1 LALLGSGIAYADSK
15 VSALSED
22 VAPSTSNYLYEVTE
36 PSVASRKVTIGNIL
50 SLTTFPPMTIG
61 NPVSGGT
68 PTDVLF
74 VDGSGNLGQNDNFQ
88 ITPFTPF
95 ATQKSLNLIDTVFG
109 LNPLNIFYSGGV
121 YGTSSVPGP
130 MFYMQNNF
138 AFPSSAL
145 YFMVGNNAMNS
156 NRFHLDT
163 TYSGIEI
170 QGQDSYDSK
179 GGLYFFVDGVIAED
193 FYNGQA
199 QFASTIVANNGIQGN
214 SITDTSLASG
224 KCVQTGTGGLLTV
237 TGSACGAGGGGGGSG
252 STYWEGN
259 GSFVVSA
266 TSANVVNPLT
276 ISSVGGVPTIGVN
289 SSSVTLYG
297 PAIPVTAI
305 SAGNL
310 GATVIASSITLSAMY
325 GAPTLT
331 GTNFTSLP
339 GAQVTSGVPAA
350 NIAAGS
356 LGSSVLASSF
366 PVTGVAAGAYT
377 LASITVDAY
386 GRLSAASTGSATGS
400 VAGST
405 GTVGIT
411 LDGGGSAIV
420 AGSTRSVT
428 IPYACTISS
437 WTLISDQSGSLSI
450 HISTSSYANYP
461 TLSNISGAGTSPNLS
476 SAQKNASA
484 PSSWATTTLSQGT
497 IVSFVVDSAA
507 TVTWANLVLWLI
519 KS

>member
-1 LALLGSGIAYADSK
+1 
-15 VSALSED
+15 
-22 VAPSTSNYLYEVTE
+22 
-36 PSVASRKVTIGNIL
+36 
-50 SLTTFPPMTIG
+50 
-61 NPVSGGT
+61 
-68 PTDVLF
+68 
-74 VDGSGNLGQNDNFQ
+74 
-88 ITPFTPF
+88 
-95 ATQKSLNLIDTVFG
+95 
-109 LNPLNIFYSGGV
+109 
-121 YGTSSVPGP
+121 
-130 MFYMQNNF
+130 
-138 AFPSSAL
+138 
-145 YFMVGNNAMNS
+145 
-156 NRFHLDT
+156 
-163 TYSGIEI
+163 
-170 QGQDSYDSK
+170 
-179 GGLYFFVDGVIAED
+179 
-193 FYNGQA
+193 
-199 QFASTIVANNGIQGN
+199 
-214 SITDTSLASG
+214 
-224 KCVQTGTGGLLTV
+224 
-237 TGSACGAGGGGGGSG
+237 
-252 STYWEGN
+252 
-259 GSFVVSA
+259 
-266 TSANVVNPLT
+266 
-276 ISSVGGVPTIGVN
+276 
-289 SSSVTLYG
+289 
-297 PAIPVTAI
+297 
-305 SAGNL
+305 
-310 GATVIASSITLSAMY
+310 MY